1 MSEAIWGEENPPIR
15 EDAAN
20 AALQQRQWAFLR
32 GDGVTEMTGFRSANV
47 ETSKNDLSYAT

>member
-1 MSEAIWGEENPPIR
+1 MTGYSHAHHGVL
-15 EDAAN
+15 N

-47 ETSKNDLSYAT
+47 ETSNNDLSYAT